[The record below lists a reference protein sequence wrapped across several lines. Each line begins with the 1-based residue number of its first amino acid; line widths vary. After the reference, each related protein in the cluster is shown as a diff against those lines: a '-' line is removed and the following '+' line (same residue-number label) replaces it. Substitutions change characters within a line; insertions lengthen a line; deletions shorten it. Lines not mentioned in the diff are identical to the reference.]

1 MLPMGAA
8 PGGKSLGR
16 APGGGLRAI
25 DGLRALG
32 AKGVLGVDEGSAPPP
47 PPLGGVALL
56 FRSLLSLK
64 GREDGGGVEHLELF
78 SDPPRRLLEGDND
91 VGIEFMSDWKS

>member
-32 AKGVLGVDEGSAPPP
+32 AKGVLGVPPP

-78 SDPPRRLLEGDND
+78 SDPLR
-91 VGIEFMSDWKS
+91 